1 MGARKLLAL
10 LDIIQTPA
18 GPGFFTFCDPLI
30 FPEILAMKLYA
41 RDSHLDLSF
50 PHVMGIL
57 NVTPDSFSDGGAH
70 NTLVDALTHTNAMVN
85 AGATIIDVGGESTRP
100 GADDV
105 SVEEELA
112 RVIPVV
118 EAIAQRFEVW
128 ISVDTSKPDV
138 IRESARVGAH
148 IINDIRSL
156 SEPGALAAAAETGL
170 PVCLMHMQ
178 GEPRTMQQ
186 APEYQDIVSEVDAY
200 FAAQIARCE
209 AAGVKKENLLLDP
222 GFGFGK
228 NLSHNYELLAHLSHF
243 HHYGMPLLVGMSRKS
258 MIGQLL
264 NVGPAQRLTGS
275 LSCAVIAAMQGA
287 QIIRAHDVK
296 ETVEAMRVV
305 EATRRAKG

>member
-1 MGARKLLAL
+1 
-10 LDIIQTPA
+10 
-18 GPGFFTFCDPLI
+18 
-30 FPEILAMKLYA
+30 MKLYA
-41 RDSHLDLSF
+41 RDSVLDLSH

-57 NVTPDSFSDGGAH
+57 NVTPDSFSDGGKH
-70 NTLVDALTHTNAMVN
+70 NELIQALTHANEMIN

-100 GADDV
+100 GAADV
-105 SVEEELA
+105 SVEQELE

-128 ISVDTSKPDV
+128 ISVDTSKPEV

-156 SEPGALAAAAETGL
+156 QEPGALEAAAETGL

-178 GEPRTMQQ
+178 GEPKTMQQ
-186 APEYQDIVSEVDAY
+186 APQYQNVLRDVDE
-200 FAAQIARCE
+200 FFVEHIARCE
-209 AAGVKKENLLLDP
+209 AAGIKKSQLLLDP

-228 NLSHNYELLAHLSHF
+228 NLSHNYQLLAHLADYHHF
-243 HHYGMPLLVGMSRKS
+243 GLPLLVGMSRKS

-264 NVGPAQRLTGS
+264 NVGPSQRLTGS
-275 LSCAVIAAMQGA
+275 LACAVIAAMQGA
-287 QIIRAHDVK
+287 HILRVHDVK

-305 EATRRAKG
+305 EATQSAREE

>member
-1 MGARKLLAL
+1 
-10 LDIIQTPA
+10 
-18 GPGFFTFCDPLI
+18 
-30 FPEILAMKLYA
+30 MKLTA
-41 RDSHLDLSF
+41 QGSTLDLSH

-57 NVTPDSFSDGGAH
+57 NVTPDSFSDGGQH
-70 NTLVDALTHTNAMVN
+70 NSLVEALKHANAMIN

-100 GADDV
+100 GAAEV
-105 SVEEELA
+105 STEEELE

-128 ISVDTSKPDV
+128 VSVDTSKAEV

-156 SEPGALAAAAETGL
+156 QEPGALAAAAETGL

-178 GEPRTMQQ
+178 GEPKTMQQ
-186 APEYQDIVSEVDAY
+186 APHYDDVYADVNRFFVQH
-200 FAAQIARCE
+200 IARCE
-209 AAGVKKENLLLDP
+209 AGGISKEKLLLDP

-228 NLSHNYELLAHLSHF
+228 NLTHNYQLLARLSEF

-258 MIGQLL
+258 MVGQLL
-264 NVGPAQRLTGS
+264 NVGPDQRLSGS
-275 LSCAVIAAMQGA
+275 LACAVIAAMQGA
-287 QIIRAHDVK
+287 QILRVHDVK

-305 EATRRAKG
+305 EATLSVKENKYYE